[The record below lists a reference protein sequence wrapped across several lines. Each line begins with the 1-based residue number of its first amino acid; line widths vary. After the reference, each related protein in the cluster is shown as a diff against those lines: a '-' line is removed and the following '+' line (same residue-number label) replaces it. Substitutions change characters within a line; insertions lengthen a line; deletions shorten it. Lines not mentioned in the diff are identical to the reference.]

1 MDKNSAENLDA
12 AEATAVAVSQSVSA
26 VEEAHA
32 TGVYEAVCVGPQE
45 HDRARYIKLRDEI
58 ADIEA
63 SNLITRLLFSSR
75 MAMLKKEFNGIP
87 LEKKW
92 SDTVCNLVTTVGGNA
107 MLDNNFSASGYTAA
121 WYMGLISATSYTTGP
136 NVADTMASHG
146 GWAEDVNYSNAA
158 RPTTAWSAAAA
169 KAKSLSAGLV
179 FNMNG
184 STTIKGCFLNTDAT
198 KSGATG
204 TLFSAG
210 LFTGGDQ
217 PVVNGNTLTVTYTA
231 SV

>member
-1 MDKNSAENLDA
+1 METKYSEKLDA
-12 AEATAVAVSQSVSA
+12 VEASTVAIGQSSAVSEQSK
-26 VEEAHA
+26 A
-32 TGVYEAVCVGPQE
+32 TGVYKAVCTGPEE
-45 HDRARYIKLRDEI
+45 HNRARYVQLRDTI
-58 ADIEA
+58 AEIEA
-63 SNLITRLLFSSR
+63 CNLITRLMLSSR
-75 MAMLKKEFNGIP
+75 LAVLKKQLNDIP

-92 SDTVCNLVTTVGGNA
+92 EDTVLNLVTTVGGNN
-107 MLDNNFSASGYTAA
+107 MLDNHLSGSAYTAA
-121 WYMGLISATSYTTGP
+121 WYMGLISLTGYTTGP
-136 NVADTMASHG
+136 ALTDTMASHS
-146 GWAEDVNYSNAA
+146 GWTEDINYSNSA

-184 STTIKGCFLNTDAT
+184 TTTIKGCFLNSVST
-198 KSGATG
+198 KSGTTG

>member
-1 MDKNSAENLDA
+1 MDKTYSEKLDA
-12 AEATAVAVSQSVSA
+12 AEAATVALGQSAAVS
-26 VEEAHA
+26 EESKA
-32 TGVYEAVCVGPQE
+32 TGVYKAVCTGPEE
-45 HDRARYIKLRDEI
+45 HNRVRYIKLRDTI
-58 ADIEA
+58 AEIEA
-63 SNLITRLLFSSR
+63 SNLISRLMLSSR
-75 MAMLKKEFNGIP
+75 LTTLKKEINAIP

-92 SDTVCNLVTTVGGNA
+92 EDTVQNLVTTVGGNN
-107 MLDNNFSASGYTAA
+107 MLDNHLSGSAYTAA
-121 WYMGLISATSYTTGP
+121 WYMGLISLTGYTTGP
-136 NVADTMASHG
+136 ALTDTMASHG

-184 STTIKGCFLNTDAT
+184 STTIKGCFLNSVST
-198 KSGATG
+198 KSGTTG